1 IDLSATPGTNTGDGA
16 ADSVIVTGTNGGD
29 NVQIQGSAGQVG
41 VVGLQAFVTIKG
53 AEAANDQL
61 TVGTAGGDDTVS
73 ATQLLGAVIRLT
85 IDGGVGNDV
94 ISGSQGG
101 DTLIGGDGND
111 FVDGNQGNDLA
122 LLGAGD
128 DVFQWDPGDGSDVVE
143 GQGGTGRMLFNGA
156 SVSEN
161 IDVSAN
167 GPRVR
172 FVRDVAS
179 LTTDRNG
186 RAPRGL

>member
-1 IDLSATPGTNTGDGA
+1 
-16 ADSVIVTGTNGGD
+16 
-29 NVQIQGSAGQVG
+29 
-41 VVGLQAFVTIKG
+41 QAFVTIKG

-128 DVFQWDPGDGSDVVE
+128 DEFQWDPGDGSDTVE
-143 GQGGTGRMLFNGA
+143 GQDGTDQMLFNGA
-156 SVSEN
+156 N
-161 IDVSAN
+161 IAESIDISAN
-167 GPRVR
+167 GTRVR
-172 FVRDVAS
+172 FTRDVANIAMD
-179 LTTDRNG
+179 LKG
-186 RAPRGL
+186 VEW